1 MRRRNALD
9 FLASLEGGEFL
20 GVLGEAKGLDG
31 ADALLE
37 VGGGEI
43 QEVED
48 SFHCATQ
55 GAGVFDGAEF
65 AGDEAKR
72 LAGG

>member
-9 FLASLEGGEFL
+9 FLAGLEGGKFL

-55 GAGVFDGAEF
+55 GVGVFDGGEF
-65 AGDEAKR
+65 AGDEAQGF
-72 LAGG
+72 AGG

>member
-1 MRRRNALD
+1 
-9 FLASLEGGEFL
+9 
-20 GVLGEAKGLDG
+20 LGEAKGLDG

-37 VGGGEI
+37 VGRGEI

-55 GAGVFDGAEF
+55 GAGVFDGGEC
-65 AGDEAKR
+65 AGDEAQ
-72 LAGG
+72 GFTVG